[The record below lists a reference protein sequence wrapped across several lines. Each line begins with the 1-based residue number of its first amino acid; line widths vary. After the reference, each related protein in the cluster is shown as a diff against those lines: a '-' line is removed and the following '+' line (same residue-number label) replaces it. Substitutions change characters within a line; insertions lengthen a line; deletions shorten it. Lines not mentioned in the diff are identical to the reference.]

1 MKNLKFTPSQLSL
14 DSSWYVWLFHKFLFK
29 DYELFFGEEL
39 TLFYQK
45 HTKGYVS
52 ERILGSK
59 SNSKPLSTYLK
70 CLTMAVARTQR
81 HYCNKCHLKRPECI
95 CKKQ

>member
-1 MKNLKFTPSQLSL
+1 MIHDKGKAESERLTKINDDLIIFFIKFTSKITQGLVP
-14 DSSWYVWLFHKFLFK
+14 V
-29 DYELFFGEEL
+29 
-39 TLFYQK
+39 
-45 HTKGYVS
+45 
-52 ERILGSK
+52 RILGSK

-70 CLTMAVARTQR
+70 CLTMAVGRTQR